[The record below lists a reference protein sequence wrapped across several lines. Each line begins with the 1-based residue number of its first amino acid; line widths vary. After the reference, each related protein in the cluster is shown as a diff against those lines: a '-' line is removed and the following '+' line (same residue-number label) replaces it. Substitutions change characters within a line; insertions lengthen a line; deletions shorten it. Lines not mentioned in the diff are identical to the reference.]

1 MSEQLQ
7 RKRPVGTGSTGT
19 DEQVPV
25 PVDVGST
32 DAMQRAL
39 KDAADALKRK
49 KVMDDALKAAQEADR
64 VRKKRR
70 PPCCCC

>member
-7 RKRPVGTGSTGT
+7 RKRPVGSGGTST

-25 PVDVGST
+25 PVDVENT
-32 DAMQRAL
+32 DAMQQAM
-39 KDAADALKRK
+39 KEAADSLAAKAKVTVQKR
-49 KVMDDALKAAQEADR
+49 V
-64 VRKKRR
+64 VKKRR

>member
-7 RKRPVGTGSTGT
+7 KKRPVGSSGTST

-25 PVDVGST
+25 PVEVGST
-32 DAMQRAL
+32 DAMQQAL
-39 KDAADALKRK
+39 KDAADALAAKAKVTEQKR
-49 KVMDDALKAAQEADR
+49 V
-64 VRKKRR
+64 VKKRR